1 MRGARILDGVILDTL
16 RRFFQAHR
24 IGGPLL
30 VAVSGGKDSTALLI
44 ALHEVVDFPL
54 IAGHV
59 NHHLRGAES
68 DEDEAFVRALCK
80 RLGVPLNVA
89 DGTINPELIRRSGIE
104 GAAREVRMA
113 RLQEIRIATE
123 ATHIATAHQKNDQ
136 AETVLMR
143 LMTGG
148 SLRAIHQIR
157 EDGLIRPLLSVR
169 RSEIDAFLC
178 ERGIVPRVDSSNADP
193 RFLRNRVRAMLTQ
206 FDESAVDNLAALA
219 DRAREQAAV
228 LDRLVDTVDDTVST
242 PSETRFRTIPQE
254 PSLREALLHRH
265 IRRLDADSRDVSAAD
280 LRRLARQLDSIKR
293 VSVTKAL
300 ELVRRGDVLVLRR
313 RPLPTPQFEVELT
326 PAAAVYIPEIKATIG
341 LRPAA
346 RDARVA
352 NRFQLPHAAKPQFII
367 RNRREG
373 DRFQP
378 LGFPQEKKLK
388 EFLIDRKIEA
398 ERRDRIPLLVW
409 NGSIVWVAGVEVSEQ
424 FRVSDGPGDRYEVV
438 VEEEN
443 QEDIQ
448 REGHRQADR

>member
-1 MRGARILDGVILDTL
+1 MILDTL

-30 VAVSGGKDSTALLI
+30 VAVSGGTDSTALLV
-44 ALHEVVDFPL
+44 ALRDAVDFPL
-54 IAGHV
+54 IAAHV

-80 RLGVPLNVA
+80 RLEVPLNVA
-89 DGTINPELIRRSGIE
+89 DGTINPELIRQSGIE

-113 RLQEIRIATE
+113 RLHEIRIATE

-148 SLRAIHQIR
+148 GFAALRAIHPIR

-169 RSEIDAFLC
+169 RSEIDAFLR

-206 FDESAVDNLAALA
+206 FEESVVDNLAALA
-219 DRAREQAAV
+219 DRAREQAV
-228 LDRLVDTVDDTVST
+228 ILDRLVDTVDDTVST

-265 IRRLDADSRDVSAAD
+265 IRRLDADCRDVSAAD

-313 RPLPTPQFEVELT
+313 RPLPTPHFEIELT
-326 PAAAVYIPEIKATIG
+326 PASAVYIPEIRVTIA

-352 NRFQLPHAAKPQFII
+352 NRLQLPQAAKPHFTV
-367 RNRREG
+367 RNRRDG

-388 EFLIDRKIEA
+388 DFLIDRKIEA

-409 NGSIVWVAGVEVSEQ
+409 NGTIVWVAGVEVSEQ

-448 REGHRQADR
+448 REGHRKADR

>member
-1 MRGARILDGVILDTL
+1 MILETL

-24 IGGPLL
+24 IGGRLL
-30 VAVSGGKDSTALLI
+30 VAVSGGTDSTALLI
-44 ALHEVVDFPL
+44 ALCEAVEFPL

-89 DGTINPELIRRSGIE
+89 DGTINPELIRQSGIE

-169 RSEIDAFLC
+169 RSEIDGFLR
-178 ERGIVPRVDSSNADP
+178 ERGIVPRVDSSNADR

-265 IRRLDADSRDVSAAD
+265 IRRLDADCRDVSAAD

-326 PAAAVYIPEIKATIG
+326 PAAPVFIPEIRATI
-341 LRPAA
+341 
-346 RDARVA
+346 RVKPRTA
-352 NRFQLPHAAKPQFII
+352 DREPRTAMFQLPHAAKPQFII
-367 RNRREG
+367 RNRRDG

-448 REGHRQADR
+448 REGHRQTDR

>member
-1 MRGARILDGVILDTL
+1 MILDTL
-16 RRFFQAHR
+16 RGFFQAHR

-30 VAVSGGKDSTALLI
+30 VAVSGGTDSTALLV
-44 ALHEVVDFPL
+44 ALREAVDFPL
-54 IAGHV
+54 IAAHV

-68 DEDEAFVRALCK
+68 DEDEAFVRALCA
-80 RLGVPLNVA
+80 RLEVPLNVA
-89 DGTINPELIRRSGIE
+89 DGTLHPEMIRQSGVE

-113 RLQEIRIATE
+113 RLHEIRIATE

-148 SLRAIHQIR
+148 GFAALRAIHPIR
-157 EDGLIRPLLSVR
+157 EDGLIRPLLSIR
-169 RSEIDAFLC
+169 RSEIEAFLR

-206 FDESAVDNLAALA
+206 FEESVVDNLAALA
-219 DRAREQAAV
+219 DRAREQAAI
-228 LDRLVDTVDDTVST
+228 LDRLVDAVDDTVST

-265 IRRLDADSRDVSAAD
+265 IRRLDADCRDVSAAD

-300 ELVRRGDVLVLRR
+300 ELLRRGDVLVLRR
-313 RPLPTPQFEVELT
+313 RPLPTPHFEVELT
-326 PAAAVYIPEIKATIG
+326 PSAPVFIPEVGATI
-341 LRPAA
+341 RIQPAHGQQPT
-346 RDARVA
+346 A
-352 NRFQLPHAAKPQFII
+352 NGQRIQLPNAAKPHFTV
-367 RNRREG
+367 RNRRDG

-388 EFLIDRKIEA
+388 EFLIDRKIDA

-409 NGSIVWVAGVEVSEQ
+409 NGTIVWVAGVEVSEQ

-438 VEEEN
+438 VEEED

>member
-1 MRGARILDGVILDTL
+1 MILDTL

-30 VAVSGGKDSTALLI
+30 VAVSGGTDSTALLI
-44 ALHEVVDFPL
+44 ALREAVDFPL
-54 IAGHV
+54 IAAHV
-59 NHHLRGAES
+59 NHHLREAES
-68 DEDEAFVRALCK
+68 YEDEAFVRALCA
-80 RLGVPLNVA
+80 RLEVPLNVA
-89 DGTINPELIRRSGIE
+89 DGTINPELIRQSGIE
-104 GAAREVRMA
+104 GGAREVRMA

-169 RSEIDAFLC
+169 RSEIDAFLR
-178 ERGIVPRVDSSNADP
+178 ERGIVPRFDSSNADP

-206 FDESAVDNLAALA
+206 FDDSVVDNLAALA

-228 LDRLVDTVDDTVST
+228 LDRLVDAVDDTVST

-265 IRRLDADSRDVSAAD
+265 IRRLDTDCRDVSAAD

-300 ELVRRGDVLVLRR
+300 ELLRRGDVLVLRR
-313 RPLPTPQFEVELT
+313 RPLPTPHFEVELT
-326 PAAAVYIPEIKATIG
+326 PAAPVFIPEIRATI
-341 LRPAA
+341 
-346 RDARVA
+346 RVQPRTA
-352 NRFQLPHAAKPQFII
+352 DRGPRTAMFQLPPASKPRFIV
-367 RNRREG
+367 RNRRDG

-409 NGSIVWVAGVEVSEQ
+409 NGTIVWVAGVEVSEQ